1 MDEGDLHEQFL
12 HDIEIWLAS
21 LRTTTW
27 GGQGWDVTDPKERRE
42 AANWLADTI
51 YKLDGVASYR

>member
-12 HDIEIWLAS
+12 HDIEIWLSS
-21 LRTTTW
+21 LGTTTW
-27 GGQGWDVTDPKERRE
+27 GGHGWDVTDPKERRA

-51 YKLDGVASYR
+51 YKLDGISSYR